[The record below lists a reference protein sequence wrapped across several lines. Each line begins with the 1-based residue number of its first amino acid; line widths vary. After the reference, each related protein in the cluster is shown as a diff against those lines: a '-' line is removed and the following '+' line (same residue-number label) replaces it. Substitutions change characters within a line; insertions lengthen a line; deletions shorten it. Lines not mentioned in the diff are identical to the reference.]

1 MEPSWFYELG
11 DASSTSEDVPVRV
24 RVGGSELIAVTSH
37 HAITSSGREQS
48 GCGGHELGVP
58 GGTQRV
64 HPQNGALKGGRGGRY

>member
-11 DASSTSEDVPVRV
+11 DASSTSEDVPV
-24 RVGGSELIAVTSH
+24 SLEAVSSLQSH
-37 HAITSSGREQS
+37 RIMLLPARGESNLAVEGMM
-48 GCGGHELGVP
+48 ELGVP